1 MALKVEDVKK
11 VGVVGAGTMG
21 SGIAQVV
28 ASNGRDV
35 ILLDV
40 SDSALDRGMKAI
52 GNSLGRLV
60 KKGDIKEED
69 SKSILSRIKTSTKF
83 EDLADTDLV
92 IEAVFEDLNVKKET
106 FKKLD
111 ATTRPDIMLAT
122 NTSSLPIIEI
132 AVITKRPDKVIGM
145 HFFNPVPLM
154 KLVEIIKSLA
164 TSEET
169 VQFAYDF
176 AMALGKEPVNAKDVP
191 GFIVNRV
198 LMPMLNEAVF
208 ALEEGVATP
217 EDIDKAMKLG
227 TNQPI
232 GPLALID
239 LIGLDVTL
247 DVIDVLYREFKDPK
261 FRAAP
266 LLRQMVRAGWLGR
279 KTGRGFYKY

>member
-1 MALKVEDVKK
+1 MVKK

-21 SGIAQVV
+21 AGIAQVV
-28 ASNGRDV
+28 SSNGREV
-35 ILLDV
+35 VLLDV
-40 SDSALDRGMKAI
+40 SDSSLDRGMKAI
-52 GNSLGRLV
+52 GNSLIRLV
-60 KKGDIKEED
+60 KKGNIKEED
-69 SKSILSRIKTSTKF
+69 SKSILSRIKSTTKF
-83 EDLADTDLV
+83 EHLADMDLV
-92 IEAVFEDLNVKKET
+92 IEAVLEDLNVKKEI

-111 ATTRPDIMLAT
+111 ESTPANVILAT

-132 AVITKRPDKVIGM
+132 AVSTKRPDKVVGM
-145 HFFNPVPLM
+145 HFFNPAPLM

-169 VQFAYDF
+169 MEFAHDF
-176 AMALGKEPVNAKDVP
+176 AVALGKEPVKSKDVP
-191 GFIVNRV
+191 GFIVNRII
-198 LMPMLNEAVF
+198 MPMLNEAVF

-217 EDIDKAMKLG
+217 EDIDKAMMLG

-247 DVIDVLYREFKDPK
+247 DVIDVLHREFKDPK
-261 FRAAP
+261 FRAAS